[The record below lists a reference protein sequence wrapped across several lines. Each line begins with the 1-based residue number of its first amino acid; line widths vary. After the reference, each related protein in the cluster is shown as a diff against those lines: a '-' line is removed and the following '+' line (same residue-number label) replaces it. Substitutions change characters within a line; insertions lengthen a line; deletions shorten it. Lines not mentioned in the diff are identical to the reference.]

1 MFEPENQGVNCPNC
15 PARKIFYDHKIG
27 YYCMSCG
34 RKFTIKEMLVIL
46 ERQPSKAAI
55 HRR

>member
-1 MFEPENQGVNCPNC
+1 M
-15 PARKIFYDHKIG
+15 A
-27 YYCMSCG
+27 CG

-46 ERQPSKAAI
+46 ERQPSKVAA